1 VAQGLTEADLGGE
14 TKRVSPLEL
23 FFDLVFVFA
32 ITQVTALMAHDPTWG
47 GLLRGMLALTAV
59 WWAWAAYAWL
69 TNEVDPEDGAVRA
82 ATIAAMVAML
92 LASLALPE
100 AFGEHAL
107 LFALAYLAL
116 RVLHIGLF
124 VVGTEDVGVRAAAR
138 TLAPAALAAPAV
150 LVIASFLDRGPQEAV
165 WIVVVVLDLFTGGV
179 RGIGGFRLSP
189 GHFVERHGLIVI
201 IALGESIVAI
211 GVGAEA
217 SGLGTPELVA
227 AGLGVVV
234 AAALWWAYFDDLVVV
249 AEERLEAEPP
259 GLERNRLARDSYS
272 YLHLVM
278 VAGIVLLALGV
289 KKTLEHVD
297 EPLKAMPGAAL
308 AGGVAVYLLGQAAY
322 RMRSGHGADPARLAA
337 AAACAVLAAVA
348 TQVDALVALA
358 AVAAVAAALIASE
371 RATGARGRPAPPGAR
386 SDRPGA
392 AATSPRRASAR
403 T

>member
-1 VAQGLTEADLGGE
+1 VAEGLIEPDLGGE

-69 TNEVDPEDGAVRA
+69 TNEVDPDDPAVRA

-92 LASLALPE
+92 ISSLALPE
-100 AFGEHAL
+100 AFGDHAL
-107 LFALAYLAL
+107 LFALAYLAI
-116 RVLHIGLF
+116 RVLHIWLF
-124 VVGTEDVGVRAAAR
+124 AAGTESVDVRAATRALAPPAV
-138 TLAPAALAAPAV
+138 LAPAG
-150 LVIASFLDRGPQEAV
+150 LVVASLLDRGAQEAL
-165 WIVVVVLDLFTGGV
+165 WIGVLALDLGLGGV
-179 RGIGGFRLSP
+179 RGIGGWRLSP

-201 IALGESIVAI
+201 IALGESIVAV

-217 SGLGTPELVA
+217 SDLGGAELVA

-234 AAALWWAYFDDLVVV
+234 AAALWWAYFDDLVLV
-249 AEERLEAEPP
+249 AEERLQAARP

-297 EPLKAMPGAAL
+297 EPLEAMPGAAL
-308 AGGVAVYLLGQAAY
+308 AGGVAVYLLGQAAF
-322 RMRSGHGADPARLAA
+322 RVRNRQGADPARLLAA
-337 AAACAVLAAVA
+337 AVCAVLAAVA
-348 TQVDALVALA
+348 TGMDALVSLT
-358 AVAAVAAALIASE
+358 AVAAVTVLLITWE
-371 RATGARGRPAPPGAR
+371 RARSAPPDAP
-386 SDRPGA
+386 SARPGA
-392 AATSPRRASAR
+392 PATSRRRASAR